1 MAIAFCPDCDGS
13 VNVGVSPRLGQR
25 INCPHCD
32 AELEVIEVSP
42 LELDWAYDE
51 DEVEWEEDEEE
62 DEEWDDDED
71 DWDDWDEDE
80 DEKDGDF

>member
-13 VNVGVSPRLGQR
+13 VSVGPKPRLGQR
-25 INCPHCD
+25 VNCPHCD

-51 DEVEWEEDEEE
+51 PEVDWEAEE
-62 DEEWDDDED
+62 DEEWDDED
-71 DWDDWDEDE
+71 DWDDDDWDDE
-80 DEKDGDF
+80 